1 MPVFYRETVIDPENS
16 QKLPYKQ
23 QQQQSF
29 YQSNGQQHPYQ
40 QSKTSNT
47 YPGSERSSGIYKG
60 NGSSSANTTTTA
72 TDFPA
77 NFPKIPPPK
86 GVIDNKQLE
95 RMAEQLMKGQ
105 QPTWDGQ
112 QYSPPG
118 WTRHSQQS
126 YTIETVVEHEPETR
140 PIYVGKHYESV
151 PPKTGILPQTH
162 PKHQYSPS
170 QQIPTKTTK
179 QPPPPPSS
187 QIYRQPQFQEKYNY
201 QPPEQQYYN
210 KTVQQKQQIP
220 PVEPQKQFPPQ
231 QQQQKYFP
239 PQQIPQ
245 QQKPS
250 ATIIEERQEK
260 KSTSVVDSTNF
271 PSQQYTK
278 TLTEYMKQTNGYDSQ
293 KKEGGGGGGL
303 QQTQKQ
309 IQEPRQEE
317 WQQQKIINTSQQS
330 PQNKL
335 ESQQKQ
341 WESIQSPHEKW
352 KWSQTQQWS
361 SQQQPQQTQQ
371 QWEQQTLQW
380 QQAQQQ
386 PAEQWGQSQ
395 QHWKQTPQ
403 QAKENEGQQSQ
414 QWQQTQKYAT
424 QQQQNL
430 LKQETQQQQTQ
441 QYSPQKAQNEL
452 KQQTT
457 ETNIQAQ
464 QSQKQSGTSK
474 VEQKEREQ
482 KIEQDVGD
490 EYDGPPPDLQL
501 AQADPDKLY
510 EKQHEVYQN
519 GWQQEEDYHQQPY
532 RSHHLNQRQ
541 LQQTRNNYDEPLYI
555 SAGGDDGY
563 QQQYHQYYSPNSQI
577 YWDSVY
583 NDEWALRGANPPS
596 FTTGPVWGDHLAYA
610 QRMNLEK
617 RRTESEKQRRHHTP
631 VPGSAEYGYLFGG
644 MDFVD
649 HNNFD
654 PSINVGEP
662 FNEMQE
668 RHSRRDLHWGPP
680 RRRGDFFG
688 LDYRTM
694 LPEEEQHRSHS
705 AEDSAFYQGYQALPP
720 RKNFRLVGHF
730 TADHNAPLNMKAE
743 AQGLDEFD
751 SQYWVGDTLSNQ
763 KVRPEYPLTEEE
775 KRTFALLY
783 GPGGFKPDHR
793 TVIPEPKP
801 EEPVQFSVTIGP
813 KKEKK
818 EQQQA
823 EGYVNPMKVEGESWM
838 LGQRGEYDGQYGK
851 ILHSTAEQHLPFHSP
866 KHFPARVPNWAV
878 ERQNQMGRGARSL
891 DRSLFLPSWAKIPQ
905 PQPPFWVK
913 RDGSKVAGNW
923 QVPKQQQQSQ
933 IQEQQQEQFVQ
944 QQKSQ
949 PPQQKQQ
956 QQQYVANQQIINS
969 PQQKEENRLPQPSP
983 TQQPSPQ
990 QKQKAQ
996 QIQKL
1001 PSPTEQKQPA
1011 KEEADKNLQK
1021 SKQQIFTQSH
1031 QQSHPNYQQ
1040 QTNVT
1045 TTTYTQNQQIQSPI
1059 NTQHSQPEQKPLHQG
1074 FTSAP
1079 TAQNQQQFT
1088 QLIITPSKTHQTTFK
1103 PAKQPLTSSQEQQ
1116 QQLKQQQQ
1124 YSNFYEG
1131 RGQTQKTGP
1140 QQEQFKQFTSPGG
1153 QFYGQQKAEGKAPQ
1167 HQYIVNQANQPQY
1180 YGRMPQQQQQQYQYR
1195 MQQQHPQL
1203 HKGGGYTKTPQN
1215 YPQGQIV
1222 EEEEEKSGLENLA
1235 KMKLGK
1241 FPMRESLEAQQ
1252 SLESNNDQVDSSNI
1266 KRQQFVRSGQPGQVI
1281 REEWRFSSGQ
1291 PQKG

>member
-1 MPVFYRETVIDPENS
+1 MPRYHSIHDDVEVATKWWSDYPTQKYTDMARAQKTFSNLIGDVWSKPKRLKSTSVSSLAPSLALPQYYRQAERIVHTERVYKPFMYDWYNKAYSQHRYIDTQREIMRPLKRDPAPLRYKPLKAAPLRSYLHGSQQYLDRYVSNRLKSDDFGQRFAYSAYEWRKPQDHSFNRNFILFIVNLSLYLLTKNKLGDLVLLNRYNIINQSDARILQTVIDPENS

-293 KKEGGGGGGL
+293 KKEGGGGG
-303 QQTQKQ
+303 
-309 IQEPRQEE
+309 
-317 WQQQKIINTSQQS
+317 
-330 PQNKL
+330 
-335 ESQQKQ
+335 
-341 WESIQSPHEKW
+341 
-352 KWSQTQQWS
+352 
-361 SQQQPQQTQQ
+361 
-371 QWEQQTLQW
+371 
-380 QQAQQQ
+380 AQQQ

-596 FTTGPVWGDHLAYA
+596 FTTGPVWGDHLPYA

-730 TADHNAPLNMKAE
+730 TADHNAPLNIAE

-851 ILHSTAEQHLPFHSP
+851 ILHSTAEQHLPFHRP

-905 PQPPFWVK
+905 PQPPFWV
-913 RDGSKVAGNW
+913 
-923 QVPKQQQQSQ
+923 
-933 IQEQQQEQFVQ
+933 I
-944 QQKSQ
+944 
-949 PPQQKQQ
+949 
-956 QQQYVANQQIINS
+956 
-969 PQQKEENRLPQPSP
+969 
-983 TQQPSPQ
+983 
-990 QKQKAQ
+990 
-996 QIQKL
+996 
-1001 PSPTEQKQPA
+1001 
-1011 KEEADKNLQK
+1011 KN
-1021 SKQQIFTQSH
+1021 
-1031 QQSHPNYQQ
+1031 
-1040 QTNVT
+1040 
-1045 TTTYTQNQQIQSPI
+1045 
-1059 NTQHSQPEQKPLHQG
+1059 
-1074 FTSAP
+1074 
-1079 TAQNQQQFT
+1079 
-1088 QLIITPSKTHQTTFK
+1088 
-1103 PAKQPLTSSQEQQ
+1103 
-1116 QQLKQQQQ
+1116 
-1124 YSNFYEG
+1124 
-1131 RGQTQKTGP
+1131 
-1140 QQEQFKQFTSPGG
+1140 
-1153 QFYGQQKAEGKAPQ
+1153 
-1167 HQYIVNQANQPQY
+1167 
-1180 YGRMPQQQQQQYQYR
+1180 
-1195 MQQQHPQL
+1195 
-1203 HKGGGYTKTPQN
+1203 
-1215 YPQGQIV
+1215 
-1222 EEEEEKSGLENLA
+1222 
-1235 KMKLGK
+1235 
-1241 FPMRESLEAQQ
+1241 
-1252 SLESNNDQVDSSNI
+1252 
-1266 KRQQFVRSGQPGQVI
+1266 
-1281 REEWRFSSGQ
+1281 
-1291 PQKG
+1291 

>member
-1 MPVFYRETVIDPENS
+1 MPRYHSIHDDVEVATKWWSDYPTQKYTDMARAQKTFSNLIGDVWSKPKRLVRSASYTNLTFILLQKSTSVSSLAPSLALPQYYRQAERIVHTERVYKPFMYDWYNKAYSQHRYIDTQREIMRPLKRDPAPLRYKPLKAAPLRSYLHGSQQYLDRYVSNRLKSDDFGQRFAYSAYEWRKPQDHSFNRNFIDACILQTVIDPENS
-16 QKLPYKQ
+16 QKSPYK
-23 QQQQSF
+23 QQQSF
-29 YQSNGQQHPYQ
+29 YQSNGQQPSYQ
-40 QSKTSNT
+40 QSKTSYT

-60 NGSSSANTTTTA
+60 NGSSSTTTTA

-77 NFPKIPPPK
+77 NFPKIPAPK
-86 GVIDNKQLE
+86 GVIDDKQLE

-112 QYSPPG
+112 QYSPPV
-118 WTRHSQQS
+118 S
-126 YTIETVVEHEPETR
+126 
-140 PIYVGKHYESV
+140 
-151 PPKTGILPQTH
+151 
-162 PKHQYSPS
+162 
-170 QQIPTKTTK
+170 
-179 QPPPPPSS
+179 
-187 QIYRQPQFQEKYNY
+187 
-201 QPPEQQYYN
+201 
-210 KTVQQKQQIP
+210 
-220 PVEPQKQFPPQ
+220 
-231 QQQQKYFP
+231 
-239 PQQIPQ
+239 Q
-245 QQKPS
+245 QQKP
-250 ATIIEERQEK
+250 AGTIIEERQEK

-278 TLTEYMKQTNGYDSQ
+278 TLTEYRQQTNGYDSQ
-293 KKEGGGGGGL
+293 KKEGGGGGL
-303 QQTQKQ
+303 HQ
-309 IQEPRQEE
+309 
-317 WQQQKIINTSQQS
+317 
-330 PQNKL
+330 
-335 ESQQKQ
+335 
-341 WESIQSPHEKW
+341 
-352 KWSQTQQWS
+352 WSQTQQWNTQ
-361 SQQQPQQTQQ
+361 QQQPQQTQQ

-395 QHWKQTPQ
+395 QQWQTEQPT
-403 QAKENEGQQSQ
+403 KEKEGQQSQ
-414 QWQQTQKYAT
+414 QWQQQQTQKYTT

-430 LKQETQQQQTQ
+430 LKQQTQQQQSQ
-441 QYSPQKAQNEL
+441 QYSPQKAQNQP

-457 ETNIQAQ
+457 ETTIQAQ
-464 QSQKQSGTSK
+464 QSQNLSGTSK
-474 VEQKEREQ
+474 IEQKEREQ
-482 KIEQDVGD
+482 KIEQEVSD

-519 GWQQEEDYHQQPY
+519 GWQQEEDYNQQPY

-730 TADHNAPLNMKAE
+730 TADHNAPLNIAE

-818 EQQQA
+818 EQQQV

-851 ILHSTAEQHLPFHSP
+851 VLHSTAEQHLPFHRP

-905 PQPPFWVK
+905 PQPPFWV
-913 RDGSKVAGNW
+913 
-923 QVPKQQQQSQ
+923 
-933 IQEQQQEQFVQ
+933 
-944 QQKSQ
+944 
-949 PPQQKQQ
+949 
-956 QQQYVANQQIINS
+956 II
-969 PQQKEENRLPQPSP
+969 
-983 TQQPSPQ
+983 
-990 QKQKAQ
+990 
-996 QIQKL
+996 
-1001 PSPTEQKQPA
+1001 
-1011 KEEADKNLQK
+1011 KN
-1021 SKQQIFTQSH
+1021 
-1031 QQSHPNYQQ
+1031 
-1040 QTNVT
+1040 
-1045 TTTYTQNQQIQSPI
+1045 
-1059 NTQHSQPEQKPLHQG
+1059 
-1074 FTSAP
+1074 
-1079 TAQNQQQFT
+1079 
-1088 QLIITPSKTHQTTFK
+1088 
-1103 PAKQPLTSSQEQQ
+1103 
-1116 QQLKQQQQ
+1116 
-1124 YSNFYEG
+1124 
-1131 RGQTQKTGP
+1131 
-1140 QQEQFKQFTSPGG
+1140 
-1153 QFYGQQKAEGKAPQ
+1153 
-1167 HQYIVNQANQPQY
+1167 
-1180 YGRMPQQQQQQYQYR
+1180 
-1195 MQQQHPQL
+1195 
-1203 HKGGGYTKTPQN
+1203 
-1215 YPQGQIV
+1215 
-1222 EEEEEKSGLENLA
+1222 
-1235 KMKLGK
+1235 
-1241 FPMRESLEAQQ
+1241 
-1252 SLESNNDQVDSSNI
+1252 
-1266 KRQQFVRSGQPGQVI
+1266 
-1281 REEWRFSSGQ
+1281 
-1291 PQKG
+1291 